1 VTRKV
6 VSLPPRSIAL
16 RQGLRNRTA
25 KAGLFRREPV
35 PSCETFAPETA
46 RWWPRS
52 MQSGISINLPGKPA
66 NDMFRALGRYAAR
79 PLAVVEESMRTTIL
93 LTLFSA
99 LAVPAMAMDHHGTVQ
114 ADGLTWSAPAAYAPG
129 AQLAVVKGDPTKE
142 GQYVV
147 RLKVPAGYKIAA
159 HTHPNDE
166 NVTVLS
172 GSFNIGTGDKLDE
185 TKGVLVK
192 AGGYSYVAKGMTH
205 YAWFT
210 EDTILQLH
218 GTGPQGVTYVNP
230 ADDPRK
236 K

>member
-1 VTRKV
+1 
-6 VSLPPRSIAL
+6 
-16 RQGLRNRTA
+16 
-25 KAGLFRREPV
+25 
-35 PSCETFAPETA
+35 
-46 RWWPRS
+46 
-52 MQSGISINLPGKPA
+52 
-66 NDMFRALGRYAAR
+66 
-79 PLAVVEESMRTTIL
+79 MRTTIL
-93 LTLFSA
+93 LAALSLF
-99 LAVPAMAMDHHGTVQ
+99 AVPAIAADDHHGTVQ
-114 ADGLTWSAPAAYAPG
+114 ADGLKWSQPAAYAPG

-172 GSFNIGTGDKLDE
+172 GSFNIGTGDKLDM
-185 TKGVLVK
+185 TKGEAVK
-192 AGGYSYVAKGMTH
+192 AGGYSFVAKGMTH

-210 EDTILQLH
+210 EETVLQLH
-218 GTGPQGVTYVNP
+218 GIGPQGITYVNP